1 MPQVTKDIDLVVN
14 QLINNEIV
22 AIPTETVYGLAA
34 SMMSTSAIN
43 KVFQA
48 KKRPHTNPLIVHI
61 KDKNE
66 VLKYVKSCP
75 EKAQILMEKFLKRG
89 CSKNRNGSIYIIIY
103 IVFFSKGL
111 WNGSHLFYI

>member
-1 MPQVTKDIDLVVN
+1 MPQVTKDIDIIVN

-48 KKRPHTNPLIVHI
+48 KKRPHTHPLIVHI

-66 VLKYVKSCP
+66 V
-75 EKAQILMEKFLKRG
+75 
-89 CSKNRNGSIYIIIY
+89 
-103 IVFFSKGL
+103 
-111 WNGSHLFYI
+111 